1 MPHPVKDAAVNLMR
15 LTGAILRGTGKVAV
29 NAIDVALVCSAVG
42 ALRRAKMRGVL
53 KTAVK
58 SAQRAVGEI
67 VTNIM
72 RPQTQ
77 DSIGEVLIKCFIV
90 IPVMT
95 PVFLVV
101 GNMAFV
107 FEMGAGTINVAGPP
121 GVVAFAGMKYL
132 AFKDPK
138 QREKIGKLMLLTRLV
153 GIAAPCAM
161 MLDGK
166 MDKLFDEV
174 AEEIR
179 EEDEAARLQR
189 EEETARLQREARE
202 RETRGDVGGDGAEP
216 AA

>member
-121 GVVAFAGMKYL
+121 GVIAFAVSSGRC
-132 AFKDPK
+132 
-138 QREKIGKLMLLTRLV
+138 Q
-153 GIAAPCAM
+153 
-161 MLDGK
+161 
-166 MDKLFDEV
+166 
-174 AEEIR
+174 
-179 EEDEAARLQR
+179 
-189 EEETARLQREARE
+189 
-202 RETRGDVGGDGAEP
+202 
-216 AA
+216 